1 MRLLSN
7 IFDLFKTIV
16 VGGYDPIEILT
27 KLFISVLINFKLTVA
42 HEGYMTFIGGSG

>member
-1 MRLLSN
+1 MSLLSN

-16 VGGYDPIEILT
+16 IAGSNPIEILM